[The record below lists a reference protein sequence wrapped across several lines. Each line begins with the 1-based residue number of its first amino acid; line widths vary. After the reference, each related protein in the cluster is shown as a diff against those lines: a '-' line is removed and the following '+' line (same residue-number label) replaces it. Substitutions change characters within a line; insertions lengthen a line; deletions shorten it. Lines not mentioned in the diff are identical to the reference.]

1 MNTPQAGSA
10 ASRDGIAAALAAYL
24 IWGLV
29 PIFFKQL
36 GQVPA
41 LEIIAHRVLW
51 SLLLVGAFLAA
62 RGALM
67 PVWRHA
73 THPKTLAHAALAA
86 VLVMSNWLIFVW
98 AVNAGRI
105 LETSLGYF
113 ITPLV
118 SIVLGVVVLHE
129 RLRPRQW
136 AAVLLAV
143 LGVALETW
151 RIGGLPWVSLGLA
164 ATFGSYGLLRK
175 QLPVDAAGGLFLETA
190 CAAPFALVYL
200 LWLGSPGNGG
210 GGSGSFGVDSATDA
224 LLIASGAVT
233 AIPLLLFAIGARRL
247 PMATMGFLQYTAPSI
262 SLLVAIFFYGEAM
275 HLARLLAFA
284 AIWSGL
290 ALYTAD
296 LWLQRSAPST
306 SSASRKTS
314 RSDA

>member
-1 MNTPQAGSA
+1 MSA
-10 ASRDGIAAALAAYL
+10 QRDGVFAALAAYV

-36 GQVPA
+36 GHVPA
-41 LEIIAHRVLW
+41 LEIIAHRVVW
-51 SLLLVGAFLAA
+51 SLLLVGGFLAV
-62 RGALM
+62 RGALV

-73 THPKTLAHAALAA
+73 THPQTLAHAALAA
-86 VLVMSNWLIFVW
+86 ALVMSNWLIFVW
-98 AVNAGRI
+98 AVNANRI

-136 AAVLLAV
+136 VAVSLAMI
-143 LGVALETW
+143 GVALETW
-151 RIGGLPWVSLGLA
+151 RIGNLPWVSLGLA

-190 CAAPFALVYL
+190 CAAPFALIYL
-200 LWLGSPGNGG
+200 LWLGSA
-210 GGSGSFGVDSATDA
+210 GSFGLQATTD
-224 LLIASGAVT
+224 LLLVASGAVT

-247 PMATMGFLQYTAPSI
+247 PMATLGFLQYTAPSL
-262 SLLVAIFFYGEAM
+262 SFLVAILFYGEAM
-275 HLARLLAFA
+275 DAMRLLAFS
-284 AIWSGL
+284 AIWVGL

-296 LWLQRSAPST
+296 MLLRAK
-306 SSASRKTS
+306 A
-314 RSDA
+314 

>member
-1 MNTPQAGSA
+1 VTAGKEGVLA
-10 ASRDGIAAALAAYL
+10 ATHEGVLAALGAYV

-36 GQVPA
+36 ATVPA

-51 SLLLVGAFLAA
+51 SLVLVGALLWA
-62 RGALM
+62 RGALGS
-67 PVWRHA
+67 VWRHA
-73 THPKTLAHAALAA
+73 TNPTTLARAALAA
-86 VLVMSNWLIFVW
+86 ALVMTNWLTFVW
-98 AVNAGRI
+98 AVNADRI

-136 AAVLLAV
+136 LAV
-143 LGVALETW
+143 ALALAGVAIEGW
-151 RIGGLPWVSLGLA
+151 RIGGLPWVSLVLA

-175 QLPVDAAGGLFLETA
+175 QLPVDAAGGLLLETA
-190 CAAPFALVYL
+190 CATPFAALYL
-200 LWLGSPGNGG
+200 LWLGH
-210 GGSGSFGVDSATDA
+210 SGSFGDAATTDL
-224 LLIASGAVT
+224 LLITSGAVT

-247 PMATMGFLQYTAPSI
+247 PLTTMGFLQYVAPS
-262 SLLVAIFFYGEAM
+262 LTFLVAILLYDEPM
-275 HLARLLAFA
+275 TLARLAAFA

-296 LWLQRSAPST
+296 RVGRRGQ
-306 SSASRKTS
+306 
-314 RSDA
+314 

>member
-1 MNTPQAGSA
+1 MSA
-10 ASRDGIAAALAAYL
+10 QRDGVFAALAAYV

-36 GQVPA
+36 GHVPA
-41 LEIIAHRVLW
+41 LEIIAHRVVW
-51 SLLLVGAFLAA
+51 SLLLVGGFLAV
-62 RGALM
+62 RGALV

-73 THPKTLAHAALAA
+73 THPQTLAHAALAA
-86 VLVMSNWLIFVW
+86 ALVMSNWLIFVW
-98 AVNAGRI
+98 AVNANRI

-136 AAVLLAV
+136 VAVSLAMI
-143 LGVALETW
+143 GVALETW
-151 RIGGLPWVSLGLA
+151 RIGNLPWVSLGLA

-190 CAAPFALVYL
+190 CAAPFALIYL
-200 LWLGSPGNGG
+200 LWLGSA
-210 GGSGSFGVDSATDA
+210 GSFGLQATTD
-224 LLIASGAVT
+224 LLLVASGAVT

-247 PMATMGFLQYTAPSI
+247 PMATLGFLQYTAPSL
-262 SLLVAIFFYGEAM
+262 SFLVAILFYGEAM
-275 HLARLLAFA
+275 DAMRLLAFS
-284 AIWSGL
+284 AIWVGL

-296 LWLQRSAPST
+296 MLLRSKA
-306 SSASRKTS
+306 
-314 RSDA
+314 

>member
-1 MNTPQAGSA
+1 MTGHKEGVLA
-10 ASRDGIAAALAAYL
+10 ARDGIVASLGAYV

-36 GQVPA
+36 ASVPA
-41 LEIIAHRVLW
+41 LEIIAHRVVW
-51 SLLLVGAFLAA
+51 SLLLVGGFLAV
-62 RGALM
+62 RGALRD
-67 PVWRHA
+67 VWRHVI
-73 THPKTLAHAALAA
+73 HPRTLAHAALAA
-86 VLVMSNWLIFVW
+86 LLVMSNWLIFVW

-118 SIVLGVVVLHE
+118 SIVLGVAVLHE

-136 AAVLLAV
+136 AAVGFAV
-143 LGVALETW
+143 AGVAIEAA

-190 CAAPFALVYL
+190 CATPFALVYL
-200 LWLGSPGNGG
+200 LWLGDT
-210 GGSGSFGVDSATDA
+210 GSFGAIPTTDA

-247 PMATMGFLQYTAPSI
+247 PMATMGFLQYVAPSL
-262 SLLVAIFFYGEAM
+262 SFLVAILFYGEPM
-275 HLARLLAFA
+275 NLARILAFA
-284 AIWSGL
+284 AIWTGL

-296 LWLQRSAPST
+296 MLWQRRQQGRPL
-306 SSASRKTS
+306 
-314 RSDA
+314 